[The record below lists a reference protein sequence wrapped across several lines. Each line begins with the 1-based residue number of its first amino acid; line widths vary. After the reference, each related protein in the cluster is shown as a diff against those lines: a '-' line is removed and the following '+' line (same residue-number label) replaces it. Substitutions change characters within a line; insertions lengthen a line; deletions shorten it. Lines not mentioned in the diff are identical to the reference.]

1 MFSPTRYHFHKR
13 WGASA
18 LLRPWFQCIAFKHV
32 ARYPVDFGGI
42 NWVLDGIACGNGVG
56 A

>member
-13 WGASA
+13 WGQVPYYA
-18 LLRPWFQCIAFKHV
+18 PGV

-56 A
+56 V